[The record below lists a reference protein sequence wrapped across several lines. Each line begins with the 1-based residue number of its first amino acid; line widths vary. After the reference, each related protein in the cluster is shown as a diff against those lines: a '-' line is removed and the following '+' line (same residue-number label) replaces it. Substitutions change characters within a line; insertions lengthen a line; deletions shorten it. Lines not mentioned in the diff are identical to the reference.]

1 MAACC
6 RDKVDKIPFSKRKK
20 MTLGHLMWRRV
31 SLLRLILALRPLRP
45 LVAPVVTPEAER
57 FAWQM
62 ILETMVHLMAQHFS
76 WPVEDGVSPRPGVL
90 ADIGCSFSPCCH
102 VPLPPRPQASVWEL
116 KGTQKFTCCRHPF
129 CPFFYFFMTTQINLT
144 PLSQIPPG
152 LQTGWQYG
160 SQYRRVLWLCLAL
173 KGGSCSP
180 ASLKRKTTLMSIFFF
195 GIAVIHF

>member
-1 MAACC
+1 
-6 RDKVDKIPFSKRKK
+6 
-20 MTLGHLMWRRV
+20 MWRRV

-102 VPLPPRPQASVWEL
+102 VSLPPRPQASVWEL

-129 CPFFYFFMTTQINLT
+129 CPCFFYFFYYDNSNQPYASFSNSSGT
-144 PLSQIPPG
+144 PNRVTVWKPV
-152 LQTGWQYG
+152 QT
-160 SQYRRVLWLCLAL
+160 CPLAL
-173 KGGSCSP
+173 FSP
-180 ASLKRKTTLMSIFFF
+180 ERGQLLASIIEKKN
-195 GIAVIHF
+195 HFDVNFLFWNNCNSFSVTQRQHDLEG